1 MKYLLILLII
11 SFSVGCSFKTVPK
24 NGKEIEITNGQRIY
38 TQSGSI
44 SATAPN
50 NFSNLPFIGY
60 TKFQKD
66 LINFER
72 HLPNMMSE
80 DVSISVGAPENL
92 KKSTDK
98 FLIKD
103 FDFDKWAKEV
113 LSSPD
118 IVANMKERGVT
129 YSKKYIDYIGG
140 LMCGT
145 DVESSNI
152 AMGVGNKK
160 YYTVCGYYDITGVKK
175 RIDIFYRY
183 TYTNRG
189 TKYDGDKTSSNVS
202 AQTMQDQFK
211 QDIKEIFDSLI
222 IHDMHRERMK
232 KEGLLYDKK
241 YEINA
246 EEKVKNNTGL

>member
-1 MKYLLILLII
+1 MRKIIFLVMSVFLIGCGSKIHRLEMEPHAHLSIPSI
-11 SFSVGCSFKTVPK
+11 SLNAPSSFSQSKW
-24 NGKEIEITNGQRIY
+24 ITYGDSLSD
-38 TQSGSI
+38 SGNVI
-44 SATAPN
+44 QLFRHIPN
-50 NFSNLPFIGY
+50 V
-60 TKFQKD
+60 
-66 LINFER
+66 
-72 HLPNMMSE
+72 MSE
-80 DVSISVGAPENL
+80 DVRISVGTPENL

-113 LSSPD
+113 FSSPD

-129 YSKKYIDYIGG
+129 YSKKYVDYIGG
-140 LMCGT
+140 LKCGT

-152 AMGVGNKK
+152 AMGVGNKE
-160 YYTVCGYYDITGVKK
+160 YYTVCAYYDMTGAKK

-189 TKYDGDKTSSNVS
+189 IKYDGDKTSSNVS
-202 AQTMQDQFK
+202 PQIMQEQFK

-222 IHDMHRERMK
+222 IHDMDRERMK
-232 KEGLLYDKK
+232 KEDLLYDKK
-241 YEINA
+241 YDISA